1 MTTFQKAK
9 NRSIPKGLTHD
20 FCRKMQN
27 FLLLFLNKMSLEIM
41 FHYVLDKKKLFRVKK
56 KILKL

>member
-27 FLLLFLNKMSLEIM
+27 FLLLFFKQNEPRNNVSLCS
-41 FHYVLDKKKLFRVKK
+41 R
-56 KILKL
+56 